1 MKSEREIVSK
11 VGLKA
16 VLLEQ
21 YGVDLV
27 LTKSRNKSRLDR
39 GGKNFYTRSRTASA
53 RMRLAVE
60 GPEASAQGSR
70 GWLESLS
77 VMFGGASLDD

>member
-1 MKSEREIVSK
+1 MDVYYRNDSMKSERENVSK

-39 GGKNFYTRSRTASA
+39 EGEKLLYTLADSQRTDA
-53 RMRLAVE
+53 L
-60 GPEASAQGSR
+60 GS
-70 GWLESLS
+70 
-77 VMFGGASLDD
+77 